1 MTLNSSVPLYNNII
15 RTRDE
20 HSRPHGTPSGRH
32 RRSAVTK
39 LQPFSATAR
48 RVDESDIRSG
58 GSTLGRMPVEETMW
72 DVRVTRD
79 IETYDLERLR
89 AAFADVIAK
98 QLAPGKRLLR
108 VVTWCQDGGSLFRTR
123 SSQMKSRTGQAMRR
137 YAVAYEVVYTA

>member
-1 MTLNSSVPLYNNII
+1 LTYSFPLHNNTI
-15 RTRDE
+15 RQLGEYRCRD
-20 HSRPHGTPSGRH
+20 GTAPGRH

-39 LQPFSATAR
+39 LQPFSAAAR
-48 RVDESDIRSG
+48 RVDDSDMSSAR
-58 GSTLGRMPVEETMW
+58 STLGRMPVEETMW

-89 AAFADVIAK
+89 AAFADIIAK

>member
-1 MTLNSSVPLYNNII
+1 MTLTNSFPLHSNTI
-15 RTRDE
+15 RYLGEQRRRD
-20 HSRPHGTPSGRH
+20 GTAPGRH

-48 RVDESDIRSG
+48 RVDDSDLRSA

>member
-1 MTLNSSVPLYNNII
+1 MNNSFLLHTKAIHCRNEQN
-15 RTRDE
+15 
-20 HSRPHGTPSGRH
+20 RPGGAEPGRGHG
-32 RRSAVTK
+32 SAVTK
-39 LQPFSATAR
+39 LQPFSVTAR
-48 RVDESDIRSG
+48 RADDSDLRCG

-123 SSQMKSRTGQAMRR
+123 SSQMRNRTGQAMRR

>member
-1 MTLNSSVPLYNNII
+1 M
-15 RTRDE
+15 
-20 HSRPHGTPSGRH
+20 
-32 RRSAVTK
+32 
-39 LQPFSATAR
+39 
-48 RVDESDIRSG
+48 RSG